1 MTTSKPSNTAKSS
14 NTPKPF
20 APTPFK
26 PPFWLT
32 NPHLQSILPKF
43 FAPEVPNYRRAL
55 KQDSLCETD
64 IAYDFYD
71 AHPIE
76 ATDDGTLEQTP
87 LVVLFHGMEG
97 SSDSHYARALA
108 YQMHRD
114 GWHFVVAHFRS
125 CGGIPANGRV
135 FYNAGDTEEVHHMLQ
150 NLREQ
155 YAHIYAVGVSLGG
168 NALAKY
174 MGEYGD
180 EALCEGAVVISAPV
194 DMSSAALSM
203 HSFLSHRIYTP
214 YLLNP
219 IIKKALAND
228 ITEEEIASI
237 KSVNRISD
245 FDNIFTAPRHGY
257 RSKNDYYHSSSALPY
272 LINVTHPLLLISA
285 KDDPFIGFTATQG
298 DVSDSVTIL
307 DTDHGGHIGYLRYR
321 SASKQ
326 ADTVKSSSKQ
336 SKKNGKKTKTSKF
349 DINWIPETVSAF
361 FHSIGIPSN
370 DISLDNVS
378 PGNASPN
385 NASNE

>member
-1 MTTSKPSNTAKSS
+1 MPTSKTA
-14 NTPKPF
+14 TKPF
-20 APTPFK
+20 SPVTFK

-43 FAPEVPNYRRAL
+43 FAPKTPTYRRAVR
-55 KQDSLCETD
+55 KDSLEESD

-71 AHPIE
+71 AHPVNV
-76 ATDDGTLEQTP
+76 ADDGTLEQTP
-87 LVVLFHGMEG
+87 LIVLFHGMEG

-108 YQMHRD
+108 YQMHSD

-125 CGGIPANGRV
+125 CGGIPASGRV

-150 NLREQ
+150 NLREK

-180 EALCEGAVVISAPV
+180 KALCEGAVVISAPV

-219 IIKKALAND
+219 IIQKALAND
-228 ITEEEIASI
+228 ISKEEIASI
-237 KSVNRISD
+237 KAVNRISD

-257 RSKNDYYHSSSALPY
+257 RSKNDYYHSSSALPH
-272 LINVTHPLLLISA
+272 LRNVTRPLLLISA

-307 DTDHGGHIGYLRYR
+307 DTEHGGHIGYLRYN
-321 SASKQ
+321 SNK
-326 ADTVKSSSKQ
+326 DKSPHLY
-336 SKKNGKKTKTSKF
+336 KKSRF

-361 FHSIGIPSN
+361 FQSIGVPSKTQYMN
-370 DISLDNVS
+370 K
-378 PGNASPN
+378 P
-385 NASNE
+385 

>member
-1 MTTSKPSNTAKSS
+1 MYIYNAPKSFKPSA
-14 NTPKPF
+14 
-20 APTPFK
+20 FK

-43 FAPEVPNYRRAL
+43 FAPKTPVYRRVI
-55 KQDSLCETD
+55 KPDSLCETD

-71 AHPIE
+71 AHPIDNPDN
-76 ATDDGTLEQTP
+76 ALEQTP
-87 LVVLFHGMEG
+87 LIVLFHGMEG

-108 YQMHRD
+108 YQMHAQ

-125 CGGIPANGRV
+125 CGGIPARGRV

-150 NLREQ
+150 NLREEF
-155 YAHIYAVGVSLGG
+155 ANIYAVGVSLGG

-174 MGEYGD
+174 LGEYGD
-180 EALCEGAVVISAPV
+180 QALCKGAAVVSAPV

-228 ITEEEIASI
+228 ISEEEIASI
-237 KSVNRISD
+237 KAVNKISD

-272 LINVTHPLLLISA
+272 LIDVTRPLLLVSA

-298 DVSDSVTIL
+298 DVSDKVTIIE
-307 DTDHGGHIGYLRYR
+307 TDHGGHIGYLRYR
-321 SASKQ
+321 SDKGQSKGKL
-326 ADTVKSSSKQ
+326 ADTHSET
-336 SKKNGKKTKTSKF
+336 GDKTKTSRF
-349 DINWIPETVSAF
+349 DINWIPETVSAYF
-361 FHSIGIPSN
+361 IAIGVPAN
-370 DISLDNVS
+370 KR
-378 PGNASPN
+378 
-385 NASNE
+385 

>member
-1 MTTSKPSNTAKSS
+1 MPTSKPT
-14 NTPKPF
+14 KPF
-20 APTPFK
+20 SPAPFK
-26 PPFWLT
+26 PPFWLS

-43 FAPEVPNYRRAL
+43 FAPKTPSYRRVI

-71 AHPIE
+71 AYPVQDLE
-76 ATDDGTLEQTP
+76 DSESDKLEQTP
-87 LVVLFHGMEG
+87 LIVLFHGMEG

-108 YQMHRD
+108 YQMHAQ

-135 FYNAGDTEEVHHMLQ
+135 FYNAGDTSEVHHMLE
-150 NLREQ
+150 NLREN

-180 EALCEGAVVISAPV
+180 KALCEGAVVISAPV
-194 DMSSAALSM
+194 DMSSAAITM

-228 ITEEEIASI
+228 LSQDEINSI
-237 KSVNRISD
+237 KAANRISD
-245 FDNIFTAPRHGY
+245 FDDIFTAPRHGY

-272 LINVTHPLLLISA
+272 LRNVTRPLLLISA
-285 KDDPFIGFTATQG
+285 KDDPFIGFTATPN

-307 DTDHGGHIGYLRYR
+307 DTEHGGHIGYLRYR
-321 SASKQ
+321 SDSQAKNAQSTNAQSTNNKAKTKQ
-326 ADTVKSSSKQ
+326 AGS
-336 SKKNGKKTKTSKF
+336 NGKKTRTSKF
-349 DINWIPETVSAF
+349 DINWIPETVSAYF
-361 FHSIGIPSN
+361 KHIGVASKTYNN
-370 DISLDNVS
+370 D
-378 PGNASPN
+378 
-385 NASNE
+385 